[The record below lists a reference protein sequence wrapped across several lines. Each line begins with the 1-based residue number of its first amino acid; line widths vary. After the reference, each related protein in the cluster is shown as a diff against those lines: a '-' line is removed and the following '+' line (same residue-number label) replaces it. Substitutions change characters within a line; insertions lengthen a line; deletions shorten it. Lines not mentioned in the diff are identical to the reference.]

1 MTTEPAAADT
11 AALALRI
18 GLPELRPES
27 LLERARNSF
36 RMLDETRA
44 ALVHAT
50 FDAQENLRTFKRAVV
65 RSQED
70 INDSEACAIDAKRD
84 AKLYKAQRDAVLEP
98 FKEIVKLVTGLY
110 APLIGAL
117 DGSEK
122 ELKSKMVKG
131 LAALSAEQNRAL
143 KAVSTLT
150 SVGRIG
156 PARQVLLRM
165 PSPEMPKNMST
176 REIWK
181 FRVKDISKV
190 EDKYCM
196 VVVNTTAVEEAI
208 ALGVRHI
215 EGLEI
220 YAEQSVT
227 LRTK

>member
-1 MTTEPAAADT
+1 MKTEPTAADT
-11 AALALRI
+11 AALALRM

-27 LLERARNSF
+27 LLERARASF
-36 RMLDETRA
+36 KTLDSVRA

-50 FDAQENLRTFKRAVV
+50 FDAQENLRVFKRSIV
-65 RSQED
+65 RTQQD
-70 INDSEACAIDAKRD
+70 INDSEACAIEAKKDAKR
-84 AKLYKAQRDAVLEP
+84 YKAERDAVLEP

-110 APLIGAL
+110 APLLGSL
-117 DGSEK
+117 DGAEK
-122 ELKSKMVKG
+122 ELKTKMVKG

-156 PARQVLLRM
+156 PARQVLLKM

-181 FRVKDISKV
+181 FRVKDITKV

-196 VVVNTTAVEEAI
+196 IVVNTTAVEEAI
-208 ALGVRHI
+208 ALGVRQI
-215 EGLEI
+215 AGLEI